1 VRIVPWNTG
10 TLPMREGMQDEGKTR
25 WLALDLLR
33 FVAVFLMVQ
42 GHTFTELLSTE
53 VQHERWYR
61 HHQFVHGYTAP
72 MFLFASGLAF
82 GYTTFRSWRRATE
95 PGDALYKRLRRYGW
109 LLVIGYLMHVPT
121 LAPSGLVSAGDGPLH
136 RLLQVDVLQH
146 IGVSLCALQLLAVL
160 VRRIT
165 GSGERV
171 FAGIVGGLFLSVVLL
186 APIVWAWPA
195 ERELPLALA
204 GFVNGGSGS
213 YFPLVPWAGFTYAGV
228 LVAYAARHVERP
240 SQQLAPWL
248 LGLTILSLGLP
259 VVLNRLGVAPYA
271 PHDFWRTDPYFFFF
285 RLGNVTAILTA
296 LAYLEQLAGRMGVL
310 SGHGRVARALRWVR
324 VVGEES
330 LVVYVAHLV
339 VLHGWVIGP
348 GLASSM
354 GHSLS
359 LVACSLVALSLFFA
373 MVLVARG
380 WSENKKSR
388 LRWQALQ
395 VSAAGAMA
403 YLVLIAR

>member
-1 VRIVPWNTG
+1 MEHPPTAMPQQAPVAPS
-10 TLPMREGMQDEGKTR
+10 R

-42 GHTFTELLSTE
+42 GHTFTELLGTE

-82 GYTTFRSWRRATE
+82 GYTTFRSWKRSTE

-121 LAPSGLVSAGDGPLH
+121 LAVGGLVSAGDGALH
-136 RLLQVDVLQH
+136 QLLQVDVLQH

-160 VRRIT
+160 VKR
-165 GSGERV
+165 ERV
-171 FAGIVGGLFLSVVLL
+171 FVGIVGAMFVAAVLL
-186 APIVWAWPA
+186 APLVWAWPA
-195 ERELPLALA
+195 DRHLPLVLA
-204 GFVNGGSGS
+204 GFVNGASGS

-228 LVAYAARHVERP
+228 LVAFLARGVERP
-240 SQQLAPWL
+240 SEKLAPWL
-248 LGLTILSLGLP
+248 LGVTLVSLGAP
-259 VVLNRLGVAPYA
+259 VALNRLGFAPYG
-271 PHDFWRTDPYFFFF
+271 PHDFWRTDPYYFFF
-285 RLGNVTAILTA
+285 RLGNVTAVLTV
-296 LAYLEQLAGRMGVL
+296 LAYLERFATYVGMAL
-310 SGHGRVARALRWVR
+310 SGRGRVARALRWVR

-339 VLHGWVIGP
+339 ALHGWVIRP
-348 GLASSM
+348 GMASAM

-359 LVACSLVALSLFFA
+359 LPACSLVALALFA
-373 MVLVARG
+373 SMVLVARA
-380 WSENKKSR
+380 WSDMKKSR
-388 LRWQALQ
+388 LRWQAVQL
-395 VSAAGAMA
+395 SAAGAMA
-403 YLVLIAR
+403 YLMLVAR

>member
-1 VRIVPWNTG
+1 
-10 TLPMREGMQDEGKTR
+10 MQHAQKPPAPR

-42 GHTFTELLSTE
+42 GHTFTELLSTD

-82 GYTTFRSWRRATE
+82 GYTTFRNWSQSSA

-121 LAPSGLVSAGDGPLH
+121 LAPSGLVSAGEGPLH
-136 RLLQVDVLQH
+136 QLLQVDVLQH
-146 IGVSLCALQLLAVL
+146 IGVSLCVLQLLAVA
-160 VRRIT
+160 VKR
-165 GSGERV
+165 ERV
-171 FAGIVGGLFLSVVLL
+171 FIGIVGTLFLAVVLL

-195 ERELPLALA
+195 DRELPLGLA
-204 GFVNGGSGS
+204 GYVNGASGS

-228 LVAYAARHVERP
+228 LVAFLARHVERP
-240 SQQLAPWL
+240 SETLAPWL
-248 LGLTILSLGLP
+248 LGVTIVSLGVP
-259 VVLNRLGVAPYA
+259 VVLNRMGFAPYA
-271 PHDFWRTDPYFFFF
+271 PHDFWRTDPYYFFF
-285 RLGNVTAILTA
+285 RLGNVTGVLTV
-296 LAYLEQLAGRMGVL
+296 LAYLERSARHFGVALAGK
-310 SGHGRVARALRWVR
+310 GRLARALRWVR

-339 VLHGWVIGP
+339 ALHGWVIGR
-348 GLASSM
+348 GMASSM

-359 LVACSLVALSLFFA
+359 LVACSLVALALFA
-373 MVLVARG
+373 SMVLVARG
-380 WSENKKSR
+380 WSELTKSR
-388 LRWQALQ
+388 LRWQAVQL
-395 VSAAGAMA
+395 SAAGAMA

>member
-1 VRIVPWNTG
+1 
-10 TLPMREGMQDEGKTR
+10 MQDVRKAPAPR

-82 GYTTFRSWRRATE
+82 GYTTFRSWSRSTE

-121 LAPSGLVSAGDGPLH
+121 LAPSGLVSASDGPLH

-146 IGVSLCALQLLAVL
+146 IGVSLCVLQLLAVL
-160 VRRIT
+160 VKRQ
-165 GSGERV
+165 RV
-171 FAGIVGGLFLSVVLL
+171 FIGIVVTLFLAVVLL
-186 APIVWAWPA
+186 APIIWAWPA
-195 ERELPLALA
+195 EQRLPLALA

-228 LVAYAARHVERP
+228 LVAFLARNVERP
-240 SQQLAPWL
+240 SEKLAPWL
-248 LGLTILSLGLP
+248 LAVTVLSLGVP
-259 VVLNRLGVAPYA
+259 VLLNRMGVAPYG
-271 PHDFWRTDPYFFFF
+271 PHDFCRTDPYFFFF
-285 RLGNVTAILTA
+285 RLGNVTGVLTV
-296 LAYLEQLAGRMGVL
+296 LAYLERGAERFGVALAGK
-310 SGHGRVARALRWVR
+310 GRLGRALRWVR

-339 VLHGWVIGP
+339 ALHGWVVGR
-348 GLASSM
+348 GMTSSM

-359 LVACSLVALSLFFA
+359 LVACSLVALTLFA
-373 MVLVARG
+373 SMVLVARG
-380 WSENKKSR
+380 WSDMKKSR
-388 LRWQALQ
+388 LRWQAVQL
-395 VSAAGAMA
+395 SAAGAMA